1 MHYAASVQRLWE
13 LSSNYLSRDSRALGT
28 LEHQSLV
35 PNTNIGL
42 PTINRTPEDSMPS
55 SGLNGH
61 PHTST
66 PNTRG
71 NIIKSYKLSFLSCL
85 S

>member
-1 MHYAASVQRLWE
+1 MPPLFKECGSQVQISVPSGRYARG
-13 LSSNYLSRDSRALGT
+13 SRALGT

-35 PNTNIGL
+35 PSTNVGL

-61 PHTST
+61 PHKA
-66 PNTRG
+66 PPTRG
-71 NIIKSYKLSFLSCL
+71 GI
-85 S
+85 